1 MKHSI
6 QKIWALR
13 ERIASGIL
21 VGGRHCFKYD
31 LSLPLAH
38 FYDIV
43 PAMRER
49 MGDAASCI
57 CGYGHIGDANLHLN
71 VAVDEFSQAAYERL
85 EPWVYE
91 YTAALR
97 GSVSAEHGIGF
108 LKPKYVRY
116 TKGAEAIGL
125 MGEMKRL
132 MDPRGILNPYKMLE

>member
-1 MKHSI
+1 MCT

-13 ERIASGIL
+13 ENISSGIL
-21 VGGRHCFKYD
+21 IGGRHCFKYD
-31 LSLPLAH
+31 LSLPLPH

-43 PAMRER
+43 SATRER
-49 MGDAASCI
+49 IGDAASCV

-71 VAVDEFSQAAYERL
+71 VAVEMYSPEVHERL

-91 YTAALR
+91 YTARLR

-108 LKPKYVRY
+108 LKPKYLRY
-116 TKGAEAIGL
+116 TKGVEAIGL

-132 MDPRGILNPYKMLE
+132 LDPRGILNPYKILEEI